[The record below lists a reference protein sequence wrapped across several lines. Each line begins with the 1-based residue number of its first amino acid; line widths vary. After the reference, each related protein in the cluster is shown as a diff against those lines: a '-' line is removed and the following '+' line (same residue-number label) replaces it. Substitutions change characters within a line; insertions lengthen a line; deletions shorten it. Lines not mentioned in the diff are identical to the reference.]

1 MAWKDV
7 ASEFVWDGAWRD
19 IYVVGTTI
27 ADWQRV
33 LDLLSDRTPDALAFY
48 VDGEKLS
55 SAPSAEVIFARRQET
70 STLLQVTAGDVHL
83 NCHFFCEE
91 EIEFD
96 LDPRELR
103 GEEDLQAVLTFMR
116 SITEGAGKPAILTHE
131 NSQEAVILIVQPGS

>member
-19 IYVVGTTI
+19 IYVIGTTI

-33 LDLLSDRTPDALAFY
+33 LDLLNDKTPDALAFY
-48 VDGEKLS
+48 VNGEELP
-55 SAPSAEVIFARRQET
+55 SAPSAEVIFERRQET
-70 STLLQVTAGDVHL
+70 STLLQVTAGNVHL

-103 GEEDLQAVLTFMR
+103 GEGDLQAVLTFMTA
-116 SITEGAGKPAILTHE
+116 IANAAGKRAILTHE
-131 NSQEAVILIVQPGS
+131 NSQEAVILNVQPGG